1 PMANNRYFGLSNF
14 AGAPGTAA
22 GQIWYDAGTIKYY
35 DGAVVKSL
43 GIAGAGITSFNG
55 LTAGAQSFAIGTA
68 GNAPAFN
75 SVTDT
80 HTLNIPMASAAGT
93 VTAGLISNAE
103 YVALTAKQSNTL
115 ASAQVW
121 VGNASG
127 AAQARAL
134 SGDVTIS

>member
-1 PMANNRYFGLSNF
+1 VSSGS
-14 AGAPGTAA
+14 G
-22 GQIWYDAGTIKYY
+22 
-35 DGAVVKSL
+35 
-43 GIAGAGITSFNG
+43 
-55 LTAGAQSFAIGTA
+55 
-68 GNAPAFN
+68 
-75 SVTDT
+75 
-80 HTLNIPMASAAGT
+80 HTLNIPMASSAGT

-134 SGDVTIS
+134 SGDVTISNVGLVTADKTILGASNKLQQLDGSGVANALGVGIMNGGTVRLLPGGVTASYDLKFPVAGP